1 MKSVRTKLIASI
13 LICSLFT
20 SVLIGVIAISNSV
33 RTAGKDA
40 MTMMQLTGQKKTEEI
55 NSTIQKIEQSVD
67 TLSEVAMSNFDY
79 DSFRQSKDYADT
91 YTETVQQAVLDF
103 ANHTNGAV
111 TVYLRYNPNYSNPT
125 SGVFAQRQSVDS
137 ELQCLTPTDFSM
149 YDESDVEHVGW
160 YYVPVENGAPLWM
173 DPYLN
178 GNVNVYMISYVVPLY
193 VDGESVG
200 IIGMDI
206 DFSQITGMVE
216 KTKAFSTGY
225 SFLYKPDGSI
235 MYHPEME
242 NGADLEQLGM
252 TADEKARMC
261 DAANEGQVEGFSSN
275 GTKNSAVFYTLDN
288 GMMVALSAP
297 DSEITSDA
305 VSLSTMMI
313 GTCVVCLLI
322 CVVLAVILSRSIAA
336 PITGITRVIRQTAD
350 LDFQKTKS
358 GESLVKRKDETGVMA
373 GAVSDMRKVF
383 RELIGDITAAETTIL
398 TDMDK
403 LDSIMQANSEMA
415 EDNSATTQEM
425 AAGMQETTASASM
438 ITGNIDGIKQ
448 NTEDI
453 KELSKE
459 GQETSVQ
466 VKGRADQLQST
477 TISSSNKALEI
488 FEEMKIKTQE
498 AIEKSK
504 AVDQIN
510 NLTENI
516 KQISSQTNLLAL
528 NANIEAARAGEAGKG
543 FAVVATEI
551 GNLSNQTYA
560 TVDGITEM
568 VTEVNSAVNSMTDCM
583 TTIMDFLENT
593 VVLDYNSFREIG
605 KEYQADAN
613 TFADAMGRIYS
624 EITKLDEQIS
634 DIAENVTNVS
644 ETISQS
650 AQGVSQIAEKSSDA
664 AAKTTEGY
672 ELLRES
678 RDSIAK
684 LRTIIERFRL

>member
-1 MKSVRTKLIASI
+1 MRSIKTKIIVSIIACTLLSAI
-13 LICSLFT
+13 PIGIMSLRNVYQT
-20 SVLIGVIAISNSV
+20 SNQEAEQELVLKCQNEQEQINAQIS
-33 RTAGKDA
+33 
-40 MTMMQLTGQKKTEEI
+40 
-55 NSTIQKIEQSVD
+55 KIEQSVD
-67 TLSEVAMSNFDY
+67 TLSSIAMNKLEFLEFKRSAVY
-79 DSFRQSKDYADT
+79 VKQYTDSIMSDVIKFGENTD
-91 YTETVQQAVLDF
+91 
-103 ANHTNGAV
+103 GAIC
-111 TVYLRYNPNYSNPT
+111 VYVRYNPDFTEPT
-125 SGVFAQRQSVDS
+125 SGIFLTRNSTDEEFTSSV
-137 ELQCLTPTDFSM
+137 PTDFTM
-149 YDESDVEHVGW
+149 YDKTDVEHVGW
-160 YYVPVENGAPLWM
+160 YYIPVENGAPLWM

-252 TADEKARMC
+252 TADEKAWMC

-275 GTKNSAVFYTLDN
+275 GTKTSAVFYTLDN

-297 DSEITSDA
+297 DSEITADA
-305 VSLSTMMI
+305 VSLSAMMI

-322 CVVLAVILSRSIAA
+322 CIVLAVILSRSIAA
-336 PITGITRVIRQTAD
+336 PITGITKVIRQTAD

-453 KELSKE
+453 QKLSKE

-466 VKGRADQLQST
+466 VKGRADRLQST
-477 TISSSNKALEI
+477 TISSSNKALAI

-498 AIEKSK
+498 AIEKSR

-678 RDSIAK
+678 RDSLAK

>member
-1 MKSVRTKLIASI
+1 MKSIKTKIIVSI
-13 LICSLFT
+13 IVCTLLSAIPIGFMSLRNVYQT
-20 SVLIGVIAISNSV
+20 SNQGAEQELALKCQNEQEQINAQIS
-33 RTAGKDA
+33 
-40 MTMMQLTGQKKTEEI
+40 
-55 NSTIQKIEQSVD
+55 KIEQSVD
-67 TLSEVAMSNFDY
+67 TLSSIAMN
-79 DSFRQSKDYADT
+79 K
-91 YTETVQQAVLDF
+91 LDF
-103 ANHTNGAV
+103 SEFKSSAVYVKQYTDSIMSDVVKFGEHTDGAIC
-111 TVYLRYNPNYSNPT
+111 VYVRYNPDFTEPT
-125 SGVFAQRQSVDS
+125 SGIFLTRNSTDEEFTSSV
-137 ELQCLTPTDFSM
+137 PTDFTM
-149 YDESDVEHVGW
+149 YDKTDVEHVGW

-275 GTKNSAVFYTLDN
+275 GTKTSAVFYTLDN

-305 VSLSTMMI
+305 VSLSAMMI

-322 CVVLAVILSRSIAA
+322 CIVLAVILSRSIAA
-336 PITGITRVIRQTAD
+336 PITGITKVIRQTAD

-398 TDMDK
+398 TGMDK
-403 LDSIMQANSEMA
+403 LDSIMHANSEMA

-438 ITGNIDGIKQ
+438 INGNIDGIKQ

-453 KELSKE
+453 QKLSKE

-466 VKGRADQLQST
+466 VKGRADRLQST
-477 TISSSNKALEI
+477 TISSSNKALAI

-613 TFADAMGRIYS
+613 TFADAMGRVYS

-678 RDSIAK
+678 RDSIVK
-684 LRTIIERFRL
+684 LGTIIERFRL

>member
-1 MKSVRTKLIASI
+1 
-13 LICSLFT
+13 
-20 SVLIGVIAISNSV
+20 
-33 RTAGKDA
+33 
-40 MTMMQLTGQKKTEEI
+40 
-55 NSTIQKIEQSVD
+55 
-67 TLSEVAMSNFDY
+67 
-79 DSFRQSKDYADT
+79 
-91 YTETVQQAVLDF
+91 
-103 ANHTNGAV
+103 
-111 TVYLRYNPNYSNPT
+111 
-125 SGVFAQRQSVDS
+125 
-137 ELQCLTPTDFSM
+137 M
-149 YDESDVEHVGW
+149 YDKTDVEHVGW

-275 GTKNSAVFYTLDN
+275 GTKTSAVFYTLDN

-305 VSLSTMMI
+305 VSLSAMMI

-322 CVVLAVILSRSIAA
+322 CIVLAVILSRSIAA
-336 PITGITRVIRQTAD
+336 PITGITKVIRQTAD

-398 TDMDK
+398 TGMDK
-403 LDSIMQANSEMA
+403 LDSIMHANSEMA

-438 ITGNIDGIKQ
+438 INGNIDGIKQ

-453 KELSKE
+453 KKLSKE

-477 TISSSNKALEI
+477 TISSSNKALAI
-488 FEEMKIKTQE
+488 FEEMKIKTKE

-516 KQISSQTNLLAL
+516 KQISSKTNLLAL

-613 TFADAMGRIYS
+613 TFADAMGRVYS

>member
-1 MKSVRTKLIASI
+1 MKSIKTKIIVSI
-13 LICSLFT
+13 IVCTLLSSIPIGILSLRNVYQT
-20 SVLIGVIAISNSV
+20 SNQGAEQELALKCQYEQEQINAQIS
-33 RTAGKDA
+33 
-40 MTMMQLTGQKKTEEI
+40 
-55 NSTIQKIEQSVD
+55 KIEQSVD
-67 TLSEVAMSNFDY
+67 TLSSIAMD
-79 DSFRQSKDYADT
+79 K
-91 YTETVQQAVLDF
+91 LDF
-103 ANHTNGAV
+103 SKFKNNAAYVKQYTDSIMSDVVKFGEHTDGAIC
-111 TVYLRYNPNYSNPT
+111 VYVRYNPDFTEPT
-125 SGVFAQRQSVDS
+125 SGIFLTRNSTDEDFTS
-137 ELQCLTPTDFSM
+137 STPTDFTM
-149 YDESDVEHVGW
+149 YDKTDVEHVGW

-178 GNVNVYMISYVVPLY
+178 GNVNIYMISYVVPLY

-216 KTKAFSTGY
+216 NTKAFDTGY
-225 SFLYKPDGSI
+225 SFLYKPDGSL
-235 MYHPEME
+235 MFHPEME

-252 TADEKARMC
+252 TADEMARMC
-261 DAANEGQVEGFSSN
+261 DVANEGQIESYNSN
-275 GTKNSAVFYTLDN
+275 GTKSSAVFYALDN

-297 DSEITSDA
+297 NSEITADA
-305 VSLSTMMI
+305 VSLSTVII
-313 GTCVVCLLI
+313 GTGAVCLII
-322 CVVLAVILSRSIAA
+322 CIVLAIILSRSIAA
-336 PITGITRVIRQTAD
+336 PIAGITKVIRQTAD
-350 LDFQKTKS
+350 LNFQKTKS
-358 GESLVKRKDETGVMA
+358 GDSLVKRKDETGVMA
-373 GAVSDMRKVF
+373 VAVSDMRKVF
-383 RELIGDITAAETTIL
+383 RELVGDITQAETTIL
-398 TDMDK
+398 DDMDK

-425 AAGMQETTASASM
+425 AAGMEETTASASM

-453 KELSKE
+453 QKLSKK
-459 GQETSVQ
+459 GQETSVE
-466 VKGRADQLQST
+466 VKGRADKLRDT
-477 TISSSNKALEI
+477 TISSSNKALAI
-488 FEEMKIKTQE
+488 FEEMKGKTQE
-498 AIEKSK
+498 AIKQSK
-504 AVDQIN
+504 AVERIN
-510 NLTENI
+510 SLTENI

-568 VTEVNSAVNSMTDCM
+568 VTEVNSAVNSMADCI

-593 VVLDYNSFREIG
+593 VVLDYEAFRQIG
-605 KEYQADAN
+605 EEYQTDAN
-613 TFADAMGRIYS
+613 TFADGMARIYN

-650 AQGVSQIAEKSSDA
+650 AQGVGQIAEKSSDA

-678 RDSIAK
+678 RDSIAN
-684 LRTIIERFRL
+684 LRAIIERFQL